1 MRQTVST
8 LAGIFFVR
16 HWLSHSGC
24 IIPKLMQNQGI
35 MNYMCS
41 HQSKFRDEQENELF
55 SQLNKAK
62 LAENNDDCHRI
73 RNILVEKNLGL
84 VRKIIRQDYYQN
96 HDSGMTEDD
105 LMQEGA
111 IGLMKAIERFDS
123 TRGRFSTYAWIWI
136 RQSISRALE
145 NKARGIRVPA
155 EWLKK
160 EQMNESQNDNA
171 ETLQPEYKDRIFVHV
186 PRLFYSLDNSKN
198 DTAETALTNYVCNS
212 VGPEEQ
218 AVQNEREEQVKIF
231 LGKALNQKLTHRE
244 TEVIQ
249 RRFGLSGQIESSRTE
264 VGKQLGLSRQR
275 IAQVEGNAL
284 MKLRQVVNGQLSEL

>member
-1 MRQTVST
+1 
-8 LAGIFFVR
+8 
-16 HWLSHSGC
+16 
-24 IIPKLMQNQGI
+24 MQNQGI

-41 HQSKFRDEQENELF
+41 HQSKFMDEQENELF

-62 LAENNDDCHRI
+62 LAGNNDDCHRI
-73 RNILVEKNLGL
+73 RNTLVEKNLGL

-96 HDSGMTEDD
+96 HESGMTEDD
-105 LMQEGA
+105 LMQEGS

-160 EQMNESQNDNA
+160 EQMNESQNDNS
-171 ETLQPEYKDRIFVHV
+171 ETLQPEYKDRIFFHV
-186 PRLFYSLDNSKN
+186 PRLFYSLDNSK
-198 DTAETALTNYVCNS
+198 DATDETALTNYVCSS

-249 RRFGLSGQIESSRTE
+249 RRFGLSGQPESSRTE

-284 MKLRQVVNGQLSEL
+284 MKLRQVANGQLSGL